1 MEINSEPFQWILFVI
16 LPSVFFCGK
25 LKMYSFVSLQLPGDI
40 SLMSNNT
47 CRLRWNDDK
56 KLEVKL
62 NPHFKSDGNI
72 IAYSLFTDGAA
83 PGGGTL
89 RYHFGLE
96 NEDYFLLSL
105 SRTGSTYVR
114 CQTDK
119 MKDASKFYT
128 SVSPFA
134 HLNKKRVAEKLVG
147 MFPEQKNPGRS
158 RKIFSFLA
166 ANPPQ
171 GYDTGIDWVVGFHY
185 TVGSYE
191 SIDSVREL
199 VGKWE
204 DAQK

>member
-1 MEINSEPFQWILFVI
+1 LASVAYQIDALAGRMNSMEEVLKDISTVRRRAVEPFDITSGSQLRRFGR
-16 LPSVFFCGK
+16 LSVCDF
-25 LKMYSFVSLQLPGDI
+25 
-40 SLMSNNT
+40 
-47 CRLRWNDDK
+47 R
-56 KLEVKL
+56 
-62 NPHFKSDGNI
+62 
-72 IAYSLFTDGAA
+72 
-83 PGGGTL
+83 
-89 RYHFGLE
+89 LE